1 MKKHKIRNFL
11 KKHEGKII
19 AVASGAFVI
28 SAFLA
33 SCKLLSGIEPAV
45 GDHDLSIN
53 DIDDE
58 DLVELYIDDPD
69 FRAEYGI
76 TDEMYEQ
83 YKMAHDA
90 V

>member
-1 MKKHKIRNFL
+1 MKKHKIRIFL
-11 KKHEGKII
+11 KKHKGKII
-19 AVASGAFVI
+19 AIATGTFIISGLVAAGKYLNS
-28 SAFLA
+28 
-33 SCKLLSGIEPAV
+33 IEPTV

-69 FRAEYGI
+69 FRAEYDI

-83 YKMAHDA
+83 YKMAHDM